1 MKAIV
6 RDRAEAFE
14 HAEHALKKVQ
24 RKLEGAQK
32 KVILVQESK
41 AEKLKEQQ
49 QIQGGVNAT
58 IAKLDD
64 VKEQLRRR
72 EEVLHNKTAPKSQI
86 VSWII
91 YSC

>member
-1 MKAIV
+1 M
-6 RDRAEAFE
+6 
-14 HAEHALKKVQ
+14 Q